1 MPHHTDKGWNQ
12 HISHTMREDI
22 ENVRKRA
29 IIAQRKEEYHRR
41 QDADEPPVK
50 RAKVVEIPM
59 AEADPELVTEDD
71 EEHDLNMIA
80 HYFANN
86 NSDAEQSDGEEQS
99 DKDAR
104 SWARLT
110 AQVNMPCLTVC
121 DPLTPRP
128 FRRLAELSR
137 AGRSSTTPITRGLC
151 NFMRCSLEHRMRV
164 LSRISFTYHTIFARY
179 NSAFIIVSQPL
190 QQPSI

>member
-1 MPHHTDKGWNQ
+1 
-12 HISHTMREDI
+12 MREDI

-50 RAKVVEIPM
+50 RAKVAEIPM
-59 AEADPELVTEDD
+59 AKADPELVTEDD

-99 DKDAR
+99 VKDAR

-110 AQVNMPCLTVC
+110 AQAPCRTQSSWEVFYN
-121 DPLTPRP
+121 THHPRVMQLYEMLIGAQDESP
-128 FRRLAELSR
+128 E
-137 AGRSSTTPITRGLC
+137 
-151 NFMRCSLEHRMRV
+151 
-164 LSRISFTYHTIFARY
+164 
-179 NSAFIIVSQPL
+179 
-190 QQPSI
+190 